1 MGFSINLNFVVL
13 STTDIYFLLIRRWY
27 QTLIS
32 LFWLLFGVGDPG
44 SAYIVG
50 AYSYFILVVIDL
62 SLYLRRIF
70 ITINI
75 HLWRSNLTDLFLNSS
90 HFLNANLSINNLFS
104 LTTVNNLCENGT
116 RCYEEN
122 HHQLTEST
130 GFLLYVLYQ
139 LIGSIIL
146 MRMLIALMSA
156 ALSRIQV
163 HVFTVVTSY
172 TNVNSNI

>member
-75 HLWRSNLTDLFLNSS
+75 HRLDIYL
-90 HFLNANLSINNLFS
+90 
-104 LTTVNNLCENGT
+104 
-116 RCYEEN
+116 
-122 HHQLTEST
+122 
-130 GFLLYVLYQ
+130 
-139 LIGSIIL
+139 
-146 MRMLIALMSA
+146 
-156 ALSRIQV
+156 
-163 HVFTVVTSY
+163 
-172 TNVNSNI
+172 